1 MRKFSK
7 RVLAVTLS
15 TAMVFSL
22 AACNKSNNNPTD
34 STTSQG
40 QTGESTSATDGS
52 SEIAFSITSLVS
64 FCAIKSLKTFKD

>member
-34 STTSQG
+34 STNPQG
-40 QTGESTSATDGS
+40 QQGEPLFATNGS
-52 SEIAFSITSLVS
+52 SETVNDEG
-64 FCAIKSLKTFKD
+64 KT